1 MVGYRNLYLPGQM
14 QFEEKHLEMIH
25 VLIVFKPWIN
35 MNLGRK
41 CRKQQNNQTLLN
53 WQVEAEVAREDKN
66 EREEEG
72 RYCCGGKGV
81 AVFQAKVSEQ

>member
-1 MVGYRNLYLPGQM
+1 MVGYRNLYLPGQI

-41 CRKQQNNQTLLN
+41 CRKQQNIRHNLIDRLKS
-53 WQVEAEVAREDKN
+53 D
-66 EREEEG
+66 
-72 RYCCGGKGV
+72 
-81 AVFQAKVSEQ
+81 S